1 MEKLTLALTNYNRYD
16 LLLESFVRVSDDDRI
31 TEIIISDDCS
41 EYSIYEEVRETFRM
55 FPKIKLY
62 RNEENIGMLKNK
74 KRAVELSSS
83 NWVILFDSDNVIN
96 TDYLDALERIPLTND
111 IIYCPSGALPNFN
124 YSRYAGNIYNFH
136 TVKKHLREPMFNC
149 LLNTANYVVP
159 RDKYLEVF
167 KENSDIKGTDTI
179 WFNYLWLQKGNR
191 FYVVPGMKYK
201 HLVHDGSEFLKD
213 TDYNMAMA
221 ETMKKRINAL

>member
-1 MEKLTLALTNYNRYD
+1 M
-16 LLLESFVRVSDDDRI
+16 ESFWKILEDERVN
-31 TEIIISDDCS
+31 EIVISDDCS
-41 EYSIYEEVRETFRM
+41 KDHVYEFVKRNVAGID
-55 FPKIKLY
+55 KIKLY
-62 RNEENIGMLKNK
+62 RNEQNIGMLKNK
-74 KRAVELSSS
+74 KRAVELASN

-96 TDYLDALERIPLTND
+96 TDYLDALERVPMYED

-124 YSRYAGNIYNFH
+124 YSKYAGNIYNSH

-149 LLNTANYVVP
+149 MLNTCNYVVNK
-159 RDKYLEVF
+159 RKYLDVF
-167 KENSDIKGTDTI
+167 QENSEIKGTDTI
-179 WFNYLWLQKGNR
+179 WFNYLWLYRGNR

-221 ETMKKRINAL
+221 ETMKQKISAL